1 MIKKLLAGFLVVVF
15 FPLNGIVAELP
26 DSANLPRMP
35 DEYRAK
41 NQRKVDPVGMW
52 FYDVAEEEAEK
63 DYFDVEV
70 VPLEESRKI
79 LKKRKEDEQKK
90 LLLKK

>member
-1 MIKKLLAGFLVVVF
+1 MNKKLLVSFLIIILYPLHVF
-15 FPLNGIVAELP
+15 AAELP
-26 DSANLPRMP
+26 DSADLPRMP
-35 DEYRAK
+35 DEYRTK

-52 FYDVAEEEAEK
+52 AYDAAEEEAEK

-70 VPLEESRKI
+70 VPLEESKKI
-79 LKKRKEDEQKK
+79 LKKRKEEEQKK